1 MSNRDALAKLIGEAL
16 GADESAGCGGGYVDG
31 SSLSSTVLDGRFD
44 LEALAEAVIAAGWQ
58 ASSAE
63 KTLLTPLGAQQEIAR
78 LRMALDEIEDLADPH
93 SEILSI
99 ARKALYM

>member
-1 MSNRDALAKLIGEAL
+1 MTGMP
-16 GADESAGCGGGYVDG
+16 
-31 SSLSSTVLDGRFD
+31 
-44 LEALAEAVIAAGWQ
+44 IAATVV
-58 ASSAE
+58 ASSAQKME
-63 KTLLTPLGAQQEIAR
+63 PVPLSAQQEIAR

>member
-1 MSNRDALAKLIGEAL
+1 MTGMPITA
-16 GADESAGCGGGYVDG
+16 
-31 SSLSSTVLDGRFD
+31 T
-44 LEALAEAVIAAGWQ
+44 AA

-63 KTLLTPLGAQQEIAR
+63 KIEPVPLSARQEIAR
-78 LRMALDEIEDLADPH
+78 LKTALDEIEDLADPH